1 MHASGQHLFVSYR
14 RAPPGSAAGLPARLQ
29 PHLRRRWQGA
39 GEVFFDLETVQG
51 PARFA
56 TDLVDVALNRSQV
69 LLVVIDE
76 AWLSPGNVA
85 RLHDT
90 QHDWVRFE
98 IVYALSFELV
108 VIPIVRRARLAE
120 LLAAP
125 LPEELALLLHDP
137 RRLLVMETGESLA
150 DMAGRIRAAAVSSL
164 RGHTRRPS
172 TLRAQAEHNQAR
184 KPASVDELDDA
195 LAGPAGWKRRLL
207 RLADSGNGWLQ
218 LAFWLSL
225 PSWLFFD
232 LLPLP
237 QLATLLLGVA
247 WRCGPGLRWRHLQ
260 ALAAR

>member
-1 MHASGQHLFVSYR
+1 MYGPEQHLFVSYR

-29 PHLRRRWQGA
+29 PHLRRLWQGA
-39 GEVFFDLETVQG
+39 GEVFFDLETVRG

-76 AWLSPGNVA
+76 AWLSPGNLA

-90 QHDWVRFE
+90 EHDWVRFE
-98 IVYALSFELV
+98 IVYALSFDLV
-108 VIPIVRRARLAE
+108 VIPLVRRTRLAE

-137 RRLLVMETGESLA
+137 HHLLVMEPGESLA
-150 DMAGRIRAAAVSSL
+150 DIAGRIRAAAVSGL
-164 RGHTRRPS
+164 RGHARRPS
-172 TLRAQAEHNQAR
+172 TLRAQPEHNQAR
-184 KPASVDELDDA
+184 KLASVDELDAA
-195 LAGPAGWKRRLL
+195 LAGPSGWQRRLL

-225 PSWLFFD
+225 PTWLFVD
-232 LLPLP
+232 LLPPP
-237 QLATLLLGVA
+237 QLATLLLGLA

-260 ALAAR
+260 TLAAR